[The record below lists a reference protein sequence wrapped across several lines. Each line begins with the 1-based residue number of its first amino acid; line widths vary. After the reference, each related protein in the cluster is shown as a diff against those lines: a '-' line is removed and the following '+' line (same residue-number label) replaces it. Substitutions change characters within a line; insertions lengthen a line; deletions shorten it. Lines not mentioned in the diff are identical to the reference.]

1 LSCAARGFANP
12 AKVEVYLRS
21 YPNLWHELSYRYGIT
36 NGNCQIRA
44 DWKRLFEKYPE
55 RFLIGSDTWIDSIFQ
70 FRYEP
75 EGATKWVTR

>member
-55 RFLIGSDTWIDSIFQ
+55 RFLIGSDTWID
-70 FRYEP
+70 RR
-75 EGATKWVTR
+75 G